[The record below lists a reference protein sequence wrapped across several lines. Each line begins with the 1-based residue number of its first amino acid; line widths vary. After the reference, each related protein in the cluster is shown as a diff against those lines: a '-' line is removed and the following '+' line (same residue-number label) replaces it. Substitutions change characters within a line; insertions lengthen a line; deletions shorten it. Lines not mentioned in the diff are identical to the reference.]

1 MPPRLFLPNVN
12 KCAEKNLTFCT
23 KDDDYPI
30 EYISQLLKQYAHE
43 YDDAFS
49 SDLTTNDVVFRIGT
63 IDEDYLCDSFEK
75 VIYPTSGKGK
85 NGTEQYIFNT
95 DDHRQGVR
103 VSLCQKRG
111 EPCKMTE
118 NFPIG
123 YTTECK
129 QQMVYRELLSL
140 SPEGQPVKDHFEFP
154 ACCSCA
160 LHHAN

>member
-1 MPPRLFLPNVN
+1 MPNITE
-12 KCAEKNLTFCT
+12 CAEQNQTYCT
-23 KDDDYPI
+23 KDDKYPI
-30 EYISQLLKQYAHE
+30 EYISRVLKLYAHE

-49 SDLTTNDVVFRIGT
+49 SDLTTNDVVFRIDA

-75 VIYPTSGKGK
+75 VIYPTSGKRK
-85 NGTEQYIFNT
+85 DGTELYIFNT

-140 SPEGQPVKDHFEFP
+140 SPETGLPVKDHFEFP

-160 LHHAN
+160 LHHIN